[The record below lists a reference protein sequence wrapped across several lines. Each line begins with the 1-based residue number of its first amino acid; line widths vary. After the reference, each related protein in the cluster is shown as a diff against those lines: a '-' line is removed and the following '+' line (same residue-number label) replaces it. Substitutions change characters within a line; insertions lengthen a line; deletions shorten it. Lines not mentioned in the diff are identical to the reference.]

1 MIDHA
6 CFEYYLS
13 IIACAGVTRGLIKI
27 MITYML
33 AFISINYYISMLH
46 DLINTHIY
54 IHGVDAISG

>member
-1 MIDHA
+1 MLASSIYD
-6 CFEYYLS
+6 LS
-13 IIACAGVTRGLIKI
+13 IIACAGVTRGLVKI
-27 MITYML
+27 MITYICML

>member
-1 MIDHA
+1 
-6 CFEYYLS
+6 LS

-54 IHGVDAISG
+54 KHGVDAISG